1 VHVCKKGHL
10 AAAQQDVKTKRQ
22 IFANRRGACKRIP
35 ILFVLLHKGTTKAT
49 PDFDTTLNTIQ
60 SLSVSC

>member
-10 AAAQQDVKTKRQ
+10 AAAPQDVKKKRQ
-22 IFANRRGACKRIP
+22 IFANRRGACERVP
-35 ILFVLLHKGTTKAT
+35 ILFFLLYKGTTKAT
-49 PDFDTTLNTIQ
+49 PDVDTTLNTIQ